1 MMYLFMKESDWIW
14 NTHHR
19 IFMELYQIVVTVWLV
34 DTKPLD
40 HAVPVQ
46 LMVVQELNAKDRYV
60 TIYVSIFF
68 GIVLYVLHVKQ
79 FRFRS
84 IC

>member
-1 MMYLFMKESDWIW
+1 MKEGDWIW
-14 NTHHR
+14 NIHHR

-34 DTKPLD
+34 DIKPLD

-46 LMVVQELNAKDRYV
+46 LTVVQELSTKDRYV
-60 TIYVSIFF
+60 IIYVSIFF
-68 GIVLYVLHVKQ
+68 GIVIYVLHVKQ